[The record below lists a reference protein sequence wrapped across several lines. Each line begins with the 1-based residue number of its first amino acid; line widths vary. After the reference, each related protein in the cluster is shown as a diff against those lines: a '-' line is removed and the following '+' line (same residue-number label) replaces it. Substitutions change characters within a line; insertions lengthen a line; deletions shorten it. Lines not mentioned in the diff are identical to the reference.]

1 MLPLCCPVVIVVQTK
16 AVEFVCFLERGKS
29 VSDEDKPRAHRI
41 SADLRRILA
50 HHDEP
55 VDYEPLSELMGEY
68 EVGLRVVGCELP
80 FIVRDKLLYRCRRVE
95 STAAVR
101 THDERQSVC
110 FVRTQQAAY
119 FVQTIESCLC
129 IGVACDLAFWL
140 KHRIKVRLAWIG
152 RFEES
157 LS

>member
-80 FIVRDKLLYRCRRVE
+80 FIVRDELLYRCRRVE

-119 FVQTIESCLC
+119 LCKLSNRANYRVLSVHRRSLRSCFLVEASHQSQ
-129 IGVACDLAFWL
+129 IGLD
-140 KHRIKVRLAWIG
+140 R
-152 RFEES
+152 
-157 LS
+157 